1 MSNENVNN
9 SNSMDNSSFTYNS
22 NSIYNSNSMY
32 NSNSIY
38 NSSSIYNSRFT
49 YNSRSVR
56 FLYKAYFCYDIGFR
70 EYVVFNKEVGKER
83 FEEVYNKIES
93 IMIPNLQMKGEL
105 FSDEWKKNVKKDE
118 WIELSKIPEFDRK
131 VVEDIV
137 GFKIPLDDGEEEEV
151 KEMTVKEISK
161 ELGRE
166 IKIIK

>member
-1 MSNENVNN
+1 
-9 SNSMDNSSFTYNS
+9 
-22 NSIYNSNSMY
+22 
-32 NSNSIY
+32 
-38 NSSSIYNSRFT
+38 
-49 YNSRSVR
+49 
-56 FLYKAYFCYDIGFR
+56 
-70 EYVVFNKEVGKER
+70 
-83 FEEVYNKIES
+83 
-93 IMIPNLQMKGEL
+93 MIPNLQMKGEL

-137 GFKIPLDDGEEEEV
+137 GFKLPLDDSEEEEV